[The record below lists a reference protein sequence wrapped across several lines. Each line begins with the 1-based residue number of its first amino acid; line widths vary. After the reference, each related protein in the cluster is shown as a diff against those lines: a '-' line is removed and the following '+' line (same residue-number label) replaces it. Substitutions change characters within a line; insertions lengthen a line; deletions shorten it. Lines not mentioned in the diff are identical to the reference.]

1 MEFQAQTI
9 FLGSLQQT
17 ARLFDREN
25 ALFAEDITKLG
36 QFVFGNARQD
46 VTDKKIEV
54 FIRTSLIFLGY
65 GMRTQKSGYN
75 IYPLMLVIIQATH
88 DFELQ
93 KLRFLIQSVAA
104 LAFYGRN
111 THITHLLQKTFGF
124 GTELNKTTFAGGL
137 YSAYNATTTLHN
149 RHIAFPLQ
157 SPGELLGTFTTKYK
171 VGMRIDEAGQQ
182 AFTTGIVV
190 PVALIISVT
199 HLAPRRADIGNDTVG
214 YFYCSIVN
222 DA

>member
-17 ARLFDREN
+17 AGLLDGEN

-46 VTDKKIEV
+46 VTDNEIKV
-54 FIRTSLIFLGY
+54 FVRTSLIFLGY

-104 LAFYGRN
+104 LAFYGSN
-111 THITHLLQKTFGF
+111 PHITHLLQKTFGF
-124 GTELNKTTFAGGL
+124 GAELNKTTFAGGL
-137 YSAYNATTTLHN
+137 YSAYNATTTLHD
-149 RHIAFPLQ
+149 RHIAFSFQ
-157 SPGELLGTFTTKYK
+157 SPGELFGTFATKYK
-171 VGMRIDEAGQQ
+171 VSMRIDEAG
-182 AFTTGIVV
+182 
-190 PVALIISVT
+190 
-199 HLAPRRADIGNDTVG
+199 
-214 YFYCSIVN
+214 
-222 DA
+222 